1 MKIPNKKVKN
11 YWPKLALYLQFFII
25 FGSPWTY
32 LLSSD
37 RFWHNIMG
45 FYLGNYT
52 EKAIQRVAK
61 SMNMRRVL
69 KEKLV
74 PQYQDCDEPVT
85 REVLGHRKA
94 DWTKQLQILVQ
105 DIQVYHTNSFSS
117 IKT

>member
-1 MKIPNKKVKN
+1 M
-11 YWPKLALYLQFFII
+11 
-25 FGSPWTY
+25 T
-32 LLSSD
+32 
-37 RFWHNIMG
+37 G